1 VIGTE
6 VMVRMGE
13 LATSASADDTLV
25 SLALGSC
32 IGVAMVDRRR
42 GVAGLAHVMLPASPG
57 HKAGDVGRFA
67 DTAVPA
73 LLDELLGLGALLP
86 RLEVSLVGGAQMF
99 AAKDSSL
106 AIGRRNEEGVRA
118 ALRALRLPVVAHCT
132 GGKAGRTI
140 RVTVGTGEVTVKEA
154 GGTAWVLDASNSSR
168 ATA

>member
-1 VIGTE
+1 
-6 VMVRMGE
+6 MGE
-13 LATSASADDTLV
+13 LAFSATAGDVLV
-25 SLALGSC
+25 SLGLGSC
-32 IGVAMVDRRR
+32 IGLALIDVRAA
-42 GVAGLAHVMLPASPG
+42 VAGLAHVVLPASDGRDGTPG
-57 HKAGDVGRFA
+57 KFA

-73 LLDELLGLGALLP
+73 LLDGLLGLGALRP

-140 RVTVGTGEVTVKEA
+140 RVAVGTGEVTVKEA
-154 GGTAWVLDASNSSR
+154 GGTAWVLDASSSG
-168 ATA
+168 TAAA

>member
-1 VIGTE
+1 MIATE
-6 VMVRMGE
+6 IMVRMGE
-13 LATSASADDTLV
+13 LATSSAAADTLV

-42 GVAGLAHVMLPASPG
+42 SVAGLAHVMLPASPG
-57 HKAGDVGRFA
+57 HTAGHVGRFA

-73 LLDELLGLGALLP
+73 LLDELLGLGALRP

-106 AIGRRNEEGVRA
+106 AVGRRNEEGVRA

-140 RVTVGTGEVTVKEA
+140 RVAVGTGEVTVKEA
-154 GGTAWVLDASNSSR
+154 GGTAGVLDASNSGR